1 MDNVLQYIL
10 PEVVLLVG
18 AAVLFVLGASK
29 GANSRRAVPVV
40 AAIAL
45 IAAFGAALFSQN
57 HDAIEAGRAAVERT
71 GSIALTGFSIY
82 IKLISIG
89 VAILFVLLAWPTAP
103 DATGNRSISF
113 GTETGEF
120 FALLLLAISG
130 MCFVASA
137 NSLPTLFLGIEL
149 ASIPTYIMVTMSRP
163 QGVAQE
169 AGVKYFFLG
178 AAAAAL
184 MLLGMSYLFGV
195 TGEMRFDAIL
205 AKIQSGV
212 EAPQMLLLAI
222 VVMLIGFSF
231 KLAAFPLH
239 FYAGDVYQ
247 GAATPVTAAISF
259 IPKVS
264 GVVAILK
271 ILHTVGGSS
280 FTLDP
285 KLVTLL
291 WILAVLTM
299 SVGNVLG
306 LLQYNVKRVLAYSS
320 IAHSGYLLAG
330 IATLVSLNSPELQRD
345 VLAAILFYLLAY
357 GIMNTGV
364 FGVLMLLP
372 GRAGQVAT
380 TAETYDDLAGA
391 GRNHPLLGLAMTAG
405 CLSLIG
411 VPATAGFFGKLY
423 IVMPAVQSGQSDLI
437 WLAILTMI
445 NATVSAGYYL
455 KIVGMMWSRKEPH
468 LEGHLEAPASAEGP
482 DRPLPVVTAVAL
494 SVAGLLAIGVV
505 LPLAGGLYRG
515 ATEAVLSLR

>member
-1 MDNVLQYIL
+1 MDNVLHYIL
-10 PEVVLLVG
+10 PEVILLVG
-18 AAVLFVLGASK
+18 AAVLFVLGAAKSV
-29 GANSRRAVPVV
+29 NSRRAAPVI
-40 AAIAL
+40 AALAL
-45 IAAFGAALFSQN
+45 IGAFLAAMVSRNSDLLHVSP
-57 HDAIEAGRAAVERT
+57 VERT

-89 VAILFVLLAWPTAP
+89 VAVLFVLLAWPTAP
-103 DATGNRSISF
+103 DAMGNRSISF

-120 FALLLLAISG
+120 FALLLLAVSG

-163 QGVAQE
+163 QEMAQE

-195 TGEMRFDAIL
+195 TGEMRLDAI
-205 AKIQSGV
+205 AGKIAAGV
-212 EAPQMLLLAI
+212 DAPQLLMLAV
-222 VVMLIGFSF
+222 VVMLVGFSF

-271 ILHTVGGSS
+271 TLHTVGGSS
-280 FTLDP
+280 YTLDH

-299 SVGNVLG
+299 CVGNVLG

-330 IATLVSLNSPELQRD
+330 VATLVSLHSPTLQRD

-357 GIMNTGV
+357 GIMNTGL

-372 GRAGQVAT
+372 GRAGQVAS
-380 TAETYDDLAGA
+380 TAETYDDIAGA
-391 GRNHPLLGLAMTAG
+391 GRSHPLLGLAMTAG

-423 IVMPAVQSGQSDLI
+423 IVMPAVQSGQADLI
-437 WLAILTMI
+437 WLAVLTMI
-445 NATVSAGYYL
+445 NATISAGYYL
-455 KIVGMMWSRKEPH
+455 KIVGMMWTRKEPQH
-468 LEGHLEAPASAEGP
+468 SSLEPVEGP
-482 DRPLPVVTAVAL
+482 DRPLPVMTAVAL
-494 SVAGLLAIGVV
+494 SVAGLLAIGIV